1 MTFKWPCG
9 AWVLNPVHLPSS
21 VVSFAHVFTEIATF
35 CLKCIIITMNWS
47 VRKRKRKDE
56 KNIRALAGNRTRVN
70 CLEGIY
76 AHHYTT
82 NASRRSTGKVLVNE
96 YLLRITW
103 TGLRNSE
110 EQGAGPWNRTTN
122 NKFSGRFFFFCNRQ
136 TPLFKDFFILT
147 FTRSPWVMGSCFY
160 WIIFEILKA

>member
-1 MTFKWPCG
+1 
-9 AWVLNPVHLPSS
+9 
-21 VVSFAHVFTEIATF
+21 
-35 CLKCIIITMNWS
+35 MNLS
-47 VRKRKRKDE
+47 VRKRKRKEE

-70 CLEGIY
+70 CLEGSY

-82 NASRRSTGKVLVNE
+82 NASRRELGKVLVNE
-96 YLLRITW
+96 YILRITW
-103 TGLRNSE
+103 IGLRNSE

-122 NKFSGRFFFFCNRQ
+122 NKFAGRFFFFCNRQ

-160 WIIFEILKA
+160 